1 MKNFLSKHAFWILQ
15 IIGCF
20 VFTISIYLIIG
31 MRGDMYTQVI
41 FGIGMFLNFFI
52 PTTILRFLYKA
63 FVKMNP
69 FGIVDVLK
77 IIVCIALI
85 VLLMD
90 KLPYYLGY
98 VLGWVAEH
106 LGAYGKLETDF
117 KSPKP
122 NGPGKYIGLSIII
135 TAWTMLYFLIKQF
148 RKQYADRLSRLDLKH
163 KIKQAQLNTL
173 KGHINPQFMVN
184 SLSNIKELMLD
195 DVSTARKKLTMLSEI
210 LRYSLTKN
218 NINTVLVE
226 EEFETAKNYV
236 ALLDTGSMKKH
247 FIKFDLA
254 PETLKFGMPPML
266 LTSLIEMATKHGI
279 YKQKEEG
286 DVLISSSLVE
296 NSLKFSIS
304 LNSKITRTSETEF
317 LEKAIIQR
325 LKLLFKQDAVYE
337 IYHELNRTMIEV
349 MIPQGTDTND
359 LTTTTIS

>member
-1 MKNFLSKHAFWILQ
+1 MKKFISKHAFWILQ

-20 VFTISIYLIIG
+20 VFTLSIYLIIG
-31 MRGDMYTQVI
+31 MRGDMYSQVI
-41 FGIGMFLNFFI
+41 FGIGMFLNCFI

-85 VLLMD
+85 VLLME

-98 VLGWVAEH
+98 ILGWVADH

-117 KSPKP
+117 KSPNP
-122 NGPGKYIGLSIII
+122 DRPARYIGLSIII
-135 TAWTMLYFLIKQF
+135 TSWTMLYFLIKVF
-148 RKQYADRLSRLDLKH
+148 RSQYADRLSRLDLKD

-184 SLSNIKELMLD
+184 SLSNIKELMLN
-195 DVSTARKKLTMLSEI
+195 DVPTARKKLTMLSEI

-218 NINTVLVE
+218 NINSVPVE
-226 EEFETAKNYV
+226 EEYETAKNYV
-236 ALLDTGSMKKH
+236 SLLDIGTIEKH
-247 FIKFDLA
+247 SIKFDLA
-254 PETLKFGMPPML
+254 PETLKHGMPPML

-286 DVLISSSLVE
+286 DVLISTVLIE
-296 NSLKFSIS
+296 NNLKIS
-304 LNSKITRTSETEF
+304 VRLNSKITRTSETNF

-325 LKLLFKQDAVYE
+325 LKLLFKQEAVYE
-337 IYHELNRTMIEV
+337 VFHELNRTMIEV
-349 MIPQGTDTND
+349 IIPQGIDINN
-359 LTTTTIS
+359 LTTTKI